1 MQQELDW
8 KRKYILIGGII
19 GLVSGLFAA
28 FVLIQRAEQRQMTPK
43 INAGDGVKVGLGVL
57 GVLKLISDLGE
68 KS

>member
-1 MQQELDW
+1 MQQELGW
-8 KRKYILIGGII
+8 KKKYLLIGGIV

-57 GVLKLISDLGE
+57 GVLKLIADLGE

>member
-8 KRKYILIGGII
+8 KKKYILIGGIV
-19 GLVSGLFAA
+19 GLMSGLFAA

-57 GVLKLISDLGE
+57 GVLKLIADLGE

>member
-57 GVLKLISDLGE
+57 GVLKLISDLGD

>member
-1 MQQELDW
+1 MQSTSDW
-8 KRKYILIGGII
+8 KSKFLIVGALI
-19 GLVSGLFAA
+19 GLVSGLLAA
-28 FVLIQRAEQRQMTPK
+28 FVLIQRAEQKQIKPK